1 MSFDMG
7 SILKQAKK
15 LQEQMKKVQEELAE
29 ERIVHS
35 TAGGLVKCTVSGM
48 GEVLGISIAPEALAE
63 GHEFLEDM
71 VLVAVREALTKA
83 HQLQSERFHSITGG
97 MNLPGLDL

>member
-7 SILKQAKK
+7 SLLKHVRK
-15 LQEQMKKVQEELAE
+15 LQERVKKAQEELAE

-71 VLVAVREALTKA
+71 VLVAVREALAKA
-83 HQLQSERFHSITGG
+83 QELQSERFHSLTGD